1 MYMVILFP
9 ILGVLAT
16 KEQNFAIYGDS
27 LNGITVREIIH
38 IFRLLKLF
46 SHDNWR
52 RVRLVS

>member
-1 MYMVILFP
+1 MVILFS

-16 KEQNFAIYGDS
+16 KEQNFAIDGDS